1 MSNKTIHV
9 TCKSTTSETS
19 TAEITILDAEDG
31 HIEGRFTPS
40 VLDGQDVMFWFGE
53 FLNGSKTDLSFTIQ
67 KLDTISMISHE
78 DVKPELS
85 SLTAVSESE
94 YNAFLSSLARFASDF
109 SFVDCH
115 EYGEAYHLNS
125 ELIAY
130 HEVICLGT
138 GVFYLKL

>member
-40 VLDGQDVMFWFGE
+40 ELDGQDVMFWFGE

-94 YNAFLSSLARFASDF
+94 YN
-109 SFVDCH
+109 
-115 EYGEAYHLNS
+115 
-125 ELIAY
+125 
-130 HEVICLGT
+130 
-138 GVFYLKL
+138 